1 MYTNF
6 FAIYKT
12 KGSKEKLN
20 WESRFKVALGTAK
33 GLEYLHERCPRR
45 IIHRDIKA
53 ANILLTEDG
62 EPQVHFLPLQY
73 SLFVPVQDLTGT
85 RTISL
90 TSRATE

>member
-1 MYTNF
+1 M
-6 FAIYKT
+6 
-12 KGSKEKLN
+12 N

-62 EPQVHFLPLQY
+62 EPQVHFLP
-73 SLFVPVQDLTGT
+73 
-85 RTISL
+85 
-90 TSRATE
+90 